1 MHQPPTYEVDGD
13 AIREERM
20 QAGLTQTEL
29 AEAAGISPRYVSHL
43 ENHTRRRMGPK
54 AYRRLR
60 EALQVPDSR
69 IRRMPPRPTEDKP
82 PPHER
87 K

>member
-1 MHQPPTYEVDGD
+1 MHQPPTFEVNGD

-29 AEAAGISPRYVSHL
+29 ARQAGISPRYVSHL
-43 ENHTRRRMGPK
+43 ENGTRRHMGPK

-60 EALQVPDSR
+60 DALQAPDSR
-69 IRRMPPRPTEDKP
+69 IRHTPPRPTED

-87 K
+87 Q

>member
-1 MHQPPTYEVDGD
+1 MHQPPTFEVNGD

-29 AEAAGISPRYVSHL
+29 ARQAGISPRYVSHL
-43 ENHTRRRMGPK
+43 ETGTRNRMGPK
-54 AYRRLR
+54 TYRRLR
-60 EALQVPDSR
+60 EALQAPDSR
-69 IRRMPPRPTEDKP
+69 IRRTPPRPTED

-87 K
+87 Q

>member
-1 MHQPPTYEVDGD
+1 MHQPTTFEVDGD

-29 AEAAGISPRYVSHL
+29 ARRAGISPRYVSHL
-43 ENHTRRRMGPK
+43 ETGTRRHMGPK
-54 AYRRLR
+54 TYRRLR
-60 EALQVPDSR
+60 QVLKATDAR
-69 IRRMPPRPTEDKP
+69 LRRTPPRPTEDSP